1 MAEQRGAG
9 SGTEDRAVEDA
20 LEIANDAAARGGAVG
35 VAAEPDADPDAD
47 LDTATGVREDVG
59 VDTEEADSL
68 EDTSERADRRDE
80 VPPAPRR
87 RPAQR
92 PEVDAETLRSRKA
105 FARRQWR
112 RRWLAWRYV
121 VVLLL
126 VVVLL
131 VAGIWAVYFSSWLQV
146 KGPDVHG
153 ELKMTSARQV
163 ERYAAVPV
171 GQPLA
176 TADLKAVK
184 IRVLNGLP
192 QVRSVDVSREWPDK
206 VRIDVTERTPVAVV
220 AVGGSLRALD
230 ESGAVFWHYAKPP
243 AGLPMVTTVTGT
255 HTDALREAA
264 RVVSALPGDLP
275 MQVDHV
281 EVRTVDSITLALHG
295 GKQVVWGSS
304 ASSATKGKVL
314 VALMKAKPDVRHYD
328 VSVPGQPVT
337 R

>member
-9 SGTEDRAVEDA
+9 SGTGDRAVEDA
-20 LEIANDAAARGGAVG
+20 LEIANQASARAGGVG
-35 VAAEPDADPDAD
+35 VAAEPDVDAAAD
-47 LDTATGVREDVG
+47 LDTGADVRADVG

-68 EDTSERADRRDE
+68 LDDAEERPDDVAS
-80 VPPAPRR
+80 APRH

-92 PEVDAETLRSRKA
+92 LDVDAETLRSRKA

-126 VVVLL
+126 VIVLL
-131 VAGIWAVYFSSWLQV
+131 GAGIWAVYFSSWLQV

-176 TADLKAVK
+176 TADLKAVR
-184 IRVLNGLP
+184 IRVLNGLA

-230 ESGAVFWHYAKPP
+230 ENGAVFWHYAKPP